1 MFPLPPYIVDVTV
14 HNDRFSDYSVIVVR
28 NITDFKSV
36 YMMIIYDFF
45 RSLML
50 MMILTRSLNRQL
62 TVQFYKKFSS
72 NFIVLEVIYL
82 FESDLCYIKDH
93 QHKSIS

>member
-1 MFPLPPYIVDVTV
+1 MFPLTPFIVDVTV

-28 NITDFKSV
+28 NDTDFKSV
-36 YMMIIYDFF
+36 YMMIIHDFL

-50 MMILTRSLNRQL
+50 MIILTRSLYRQL
-62 TVQFYKKFSS
+62 TVKFYKKLSC